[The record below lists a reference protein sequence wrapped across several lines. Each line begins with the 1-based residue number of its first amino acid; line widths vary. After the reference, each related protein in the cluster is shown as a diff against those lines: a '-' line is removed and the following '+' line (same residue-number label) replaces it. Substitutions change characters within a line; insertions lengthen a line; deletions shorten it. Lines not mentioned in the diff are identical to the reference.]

1 MTEIEIYALSTLSNI
16 PVVAYWVLL
25 FVLIIGIA
33 SILYSQRSRIV
44 QRISLLIL
52 VEWVVFI
59 YCSAVVF
66 RESRE
71 ANSINLLPLWS
82 YFDYADNSYLKE
94 MAAVNFLNV
103 LMFVPA
109 GFLLKLGFQNTT
121 WKHVLMVGLILS
133 ATIEILQLLL
143 CKGLCEIDD
152 LIHNVLG
159 CMFGYRLCYMILKRY
174 FKYV

>member
-1 MTEIEIYALSTLSNI
+1 M
-16 PVVAYWVLL
+16 
-25 FVLIIGIA
+25 
-33 SILYSQRSRIV
+33 
-44 QRISLLIL
+44 
-52 VEWVVFI
+52 
-59 YCSAVVF
+59 F

-133 ATIEILQLLL
+133 ATIEILQFLL

>member
-1 MTEIEIYALSTLSNI
+1 MAEIKIYALSTLSSI

-52 VEWVVFI
+52 VEWVIFI

-71 ANSINLLPLWS
+71 VNSINLLPLWS
-82 YFDYADNSYLKE
+82 YFDYAENSYLKE

-103 LMFVPA
+103 VMFVPV

-121 WKHVLMVGLILS
+121 WKHVLMAGLILS
-133 ATIEILQLLL
+133 SNIEILQFLL
-143 CKGLCEIDD
+143 CRGLCEIDD
-152 LIHNVLG
+152 IIHNVIG
-159 CMFGYRLCYMILKRY
+159 CMIGCLAVHVILKL
-174 FKYV
+174 K